1 MNISQVPK
9 YVNAIAN
16 MARWSQ
22 TTFIRTFYKF
32 KPHMIEKKVKKLAQ
46 HPKVDGV
53 FVTSETDNPKMN
65 HLHLAIAGKKLSR
78 DEVGTAMNL
87 RTEFIGNIEPIRGKK
102 QTLQYISK
110 QLTRQERYI
119 DAYHDLFINSK
130 TQKNEIY
137 TCPEVLKD

>member
-22 TTFIRTFYKF
+22 TTFIRIFYKF
-32 KPHMIEKKVKKLAQ
+32 KPYMIEKKVKKLAQ
-46 HPKVDGV
+46 HPNVDGV

-78 DEVGTAMNL
+78 DEVGTSMNL
-87 RTEFIGNIEPIRGKK
+87 KTESIGNIEPIRGKK

-110 QLTRQERYI
+110 QLTSQTRYI
-119 DAYHDLFINSK
+119 DAYHSLFINSK
-130 TQKNEIY
+130 TQKNEI
-137 TCPEVLKD
+137 

>member
-46 HPKVDGV
+46 HSKVDGV
-53 FVTSETDNPKMN
+53 YVTSETDNPKMN
-65 HLHLAIAGKKLSR
+65 HLLLAIAGKKLSR
-78 DEVGTAMNL
+78 NEVATAMNL
-87 RTEFIGNIEPIRGKK
+87 RTEFIGNIEPI
-102 QTLQYISK
+102 T
-110 QLTRQERYI
+110 
-119 DAYHDLFINSK
+119 ANS
-130 TQKNEIY
+130 
-137 TCPEVLKD
+137 

>member
-53 FVTSETDNPKMN
+53 YVTSEADNPKMN
-65 HLHLAIAGKKLSR
+65 TSRQRHGSKPIKSRMIVEYLMTIDMPLLPLATLMVYSLRLSQRVKNISIA
-78 DEVGTAMNL
+78 M
-87 RTEFIGNIEPIRGKK
+87 GN
-102 QTLQYISK
+102 YISSMMK
-110 QLTRQERYI
+110 KVRRYGESNN
-119 DAYHDLFINSK
+119 ANS
-130 TQKNEIY
+130 
-137 TCPEVLKD
+137 